1 MGMIEQA
8 RTPVHIE
15 VLRESLAGMMIFKQ
29 KVDSTFVEPAKPF
42 PRFNTLQ
49 DLINDPSLW
58 EKLKRPDIEAW
69 LGSSLATRHPAT
81 QSK

>member
-58 EKLKRPDIEAW
+58 EELKRPDIEAW